1 MGRRGDRIR
10 RRTTFSAGMILFVG
24 GSLLAAIATSA
35 GSLIGA
41 CAVQGVGGAL
51 VLPAALSSA
60 KPLLPRGAAMSRTI
74 PGALISVEAVPA
86 DARDSLAR
94 ATEASAG
101 ALIGQLRGANS
112 EVGAQLGSARD
123 TVISKLSEAFA
134 HSAAWSIG
142 LGSVMVMR
150 EMKRGRSFAIARR

>member
-1 MGRRGDRIR
+1 
-10 RRTTFSAGMILFVG
+10 
-24 GSLLAAIATSA
+24 
-35 GSLIGA
+35 
-41 CAVQGVGGAL
+41 
-51 VLPAALSSA
+51 
-60 KPLLPRGAAMSRTI
+60 MSRTI